1 MVDVVESIDKLA
13 AKFICCVD
21 HWNQLSCLSESV
33 ALLFVLW
40 AVSFKAISTIGNI
53 LGINSCVINPPS
65 DVLGNVSNKFNRAIS
80 CFGYSFS
87 EDSLNIS
94 DPCVKVIS
102 NF

>member
-1 MVDVVESIDKLA
+1 VDVVEGVDKLA
-13 AKFICCVD
+13 ANSAEWIN
-21 HWNQLSCLSESV
+21 HWNQLFRLSESV
-33 ALLFVLW
+33 ALLFIWW
-40 AVSFKAISTIGNI
+40 AVSFKAISTIGNV
-53 LGINSCVINPPS
+53 LCINSCVINPPS
-65 DVLGNVSNKFNRAIS
+65 DVLGNVSDKFNRAIS